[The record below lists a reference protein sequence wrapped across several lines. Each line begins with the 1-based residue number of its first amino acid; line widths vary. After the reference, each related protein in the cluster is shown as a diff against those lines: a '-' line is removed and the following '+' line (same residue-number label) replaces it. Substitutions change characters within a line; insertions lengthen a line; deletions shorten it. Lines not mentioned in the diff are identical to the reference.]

1 MCLRFHPLRSLR
13 YAKPIPV
20 QAYAV
25 DTAMVC
31 RDFARAPTGSGT
43 NAAFTP
49 LSDSSSADL
58 SYQREQRLV
67 AAISPPLR
75 KLLIQTAQY
84 ASKCAHDSILKNAF
98 VFCDGAQQ
106 RSTTRHCASAAAS
119 AGFIHYS
126 VMLSAV
132 VLEPPHHKTGSSRA
146 SCFSKSAALHAS
158 QAARPGVRCQGS
170 HGQQERHG
178 SCPGWVHHDRRI
190 DAAQRQRLTRLF
202 LPAGTGAV
210 AVIPLPTCQL
220 AIQTAQYASKCAHDS
235 IPKTAA
241 LLCDGTTVEH
251 HQALQ
256 GRFWASSCSRRY
268 DRESR
273 GVLRCCLEPG
283 RRATAVL

>member
-1 MCLRFHPLRSLR
+1 
-13 YAKPIPV
+13 
-20 QAYAV
+20 
-25 DTAMVC
+25 MVS
-31 RDFARAPTGSGT
+31 TGSGT

-75 KLLIQTAQY
+75 KLLLQTAQY

-210 AVIPLPTCQL
+210 AVT
-220 AIQTAQYASKCAHDS
+220 HD
-235 IPKTAA
+235 P
-241 LLCDGTTVEH
+241 V
-251 HQALQ
+251 
-256 GRFWASSCSRRY
+256 
-268 DRESR
+268 
-273 GVLRCCLEPG
+273 P
-283 RRATAVL
+283 